1 MPGVLN
7 AWPADSVAMSI
18 ETSGMRCQLQQ
29 LNASRT
35 ASSFLQAF
43 LEGERLE
50 DSESWSCKRCKK
62 MVQAHKKLDLWY
74 LPEILVI
81 HLKRFSYSHRFR
93 DKIDALVRFP
103 LEGLDL
109 SKTIL
114 RQQVYQEQRLMA
126 WPQGF
131 AT

>member
-1 MPGVLN
+1 M
-7 AWPADSVAMSI
+7 
-18 ETSGMRCQLQQ
+18 
-29 LNASRT
+29 
-35 ASSFLQAF
+35 QAF

-62 MVQAHKKLDLWY
+62 MVQAHKKLDLWS

-93 DKIDALVRFP
+93 DKIDALVNFP

-109 SKTIL
+109 SNATLTK
-114 RQQVYQEQRLMA
+114 QVRS
-126 WPQGF
+126 PS
-131 AT
+131 